1 MEEIKN
7 NIEDLKGKIE
17 NEGTTRQGRLS
28 AAEFNLLVEAVI
40 EAQKGISIL
49 DGYFTPISETEY
61 EALVESG
68 ELEER
73 PYFIYEE

>member
-17 NEGTTRQGRLS
+17 NGGITRQGRLS
-28 AAEFNLLVEAVI
+28 AAEFNLLVEAVL
-40 EAQKGISIL
+40 EAQNGVSIL
-49 DGYFTPISETEY
+49 DEYFTPISETEY